1 MKRMHRW
8 RVELS
13 ELIEST
19 EELYNPGR
27 GWYQIHTFET
37 GACRTPEE
45 MGSSLHETDAL
56 VLLLIRIPARPK
68 ALSQKDLDWIRSIL
82 RTFSEAGKDILLRF
96 VYDLEGK
103 GLENEPD
110 RFAIVEKH
118 FQQLSELMG
127 TQQQFIFVYQGI
139 LVGSWGEM
147 HTSRYLSSRY
157 LSRLASI
164 FRESTGGRIYHSV
177 RKPVQW
183 RQLFVR
189 EDWERAAKIAKTGLY
204 NDGILA
210 SETDLGTFGNQSG
223 EEAGWEQ
230 SWLPLEEL
238 DFEERLC
245 RYAPQGG
252 EVVYGEMTEKMS
264 LEQIAGRLSRMN
276 LSYLNRDHDK
286 RVFEIWKK
294 LRWEKED
301 VWQEINGF
309 DYIGRHLGYRFVVR
323 QAILKPKRKEM
334 KLQLEIENIGFAR
347 MYEEAE
353 LLLEYEDPNGN
364 TEIWK
369 IETDVRNWNP
379 GERVCLSQSLISG
392 AGKYFLSMRRCH
404 DGRRVY
410 FANRQGEKGYLL
422 LGEVILC

>member
-37 GACRTPEE
+37 GTCVTPEE
-45 MGSSLHETDAL
+45 MRSSLNETDAL

-301 VWQEINGF
+301 VWQEMNGF

-353 LLLEYEDPNGN
+353 LLLEYEDSQGN
-364 TEIWK
+364 TETQR

-410 FANRQGEKGYLL
+410 FANRQGEKGHLL

>member
-37 GACRTPEE
+37 GTCRTPEE
-45 MGSSLHETDAL
+45 MRSSLHETDAL
-56 VLLLIRIPARPK
+56 VLLLIRIPARLEV
-68 ALSQKDLDWIRSIL
+68 LSQKELDWIRCIL
-82 RTFSEAGKDILLRF
+82 KTFSEAGKDILLRF

-230 SWLPLEEL
+230 PWLPLEEL

-276 LSYLNRDHDK
+276 LSYLNRDHDQ

-301 VWQEINGF
+301 VWQEMNGF

-410 FANRQGEKGYLL
+410 FANRQGEKGHLL

>member
-37 GACRTPEE
+37 GTCVTPEE
-45 MGSSLHETDAL
+45 MRSSLHETDAL

-164 FRESTGGRIYHSV
+164 FRENTGGRIYHSV

-301 VWQEINGF
+301 VWQEMNGF

-410 FANRQGEKGYLL
+410 FANRQGEKGHLL

>member
-1 MKRMHRW
+1 MKGMHRW
-8 RVELS
+8 KFKPS

-37 GACRTPEE
+37 ETCRTPEE
-45 MGSSLHETDAL
+45 MRSSLHETDAL
-56 VLLLIRIPARPK
+56 VLLLIRIPASPE
-68 ALSQKDLDWIRSIL
+68 ALSQKEMDWICCIL
-82 RTFSEAGKDILLRF
+82 RTFSDTGKDILLRF

-103 GLENEPD
+103 GLENEPN
-110 RFAIVEKH
+110 RFAIVERH
-118 FQQLSELMG
+118 FQQLAELMG
-127 TQQQFIFVYQGI
+127 TQTQHIFVYQGI

-147 HTSRYLSSRY
+147 HTSRYLSSRD
-157 LSRLASI
+157 LGRLASI
-164 FRESTGGRIYHSV
+164 FREGTGGRIYHSV

-183 RQLFVR
+183 RQLFDR
-189 EDWERAAKIAKTGLY
+189 EDWERVAKASKTGLY
-204 NDGILA
+204 DDGILA
-210 SETDLGTFGNQSG
+210 SETDLGTFGEQSG
-223 EEAGWEQ
+223 EDVGWKQ
-230 SWLPLEEL
+230 PWFPQEEL

-264 LEQIAGRLSRMN
+264 LEQIIARLSRMN

-286 RVFEIWKK
+286 RVFEIWQT
-294 LRWEKED
+294 LRWKKED
-301 VWQEINGF
+301 IWQGMNGF

-323 QAILKPKRKEM
+323 QAVLKPKRKEM

-353 LLLEYEDPNGN
+353 LLLEYEDLDGK
-364 TEIWK
+364 TETKK

-379 GERVCLSQSLISG
+379 GERVSLSQSLISG
-392 AGKYFLSMRRCH
+392 AGSYFLTMRRCL
-404 DGRRVY
+404 DGRMVY
-410 FANRQGEKGYLL
+410 FANRQGEKGRLL
-422 LGEVILC
+422 LGEVILY

>member
-37 GACRTPEE
+37 GTCVTPEE
-45 MGSSLHETDAL
+45 MRSSLHETDAL

-301 VWQEINGF
+301 VWQEMNGF

-323 QAILKPKRKEM
+323 QAELKPKRKEM
-334 KLQLEIENIGFAR
+334 KLQLEVENIGFAR

-410 FANRQGEKGYLL
+410 FANRQGEKGHLL

>member
-37 GACRTPEE
+37 GTCRTPEE
-45 MGSSLHETDAL
+45 MRSSLHETDAL
-56 VLLLIRIPARPK
+56 VLLLIRIPARLEV
-68 ALSQKDLDWIRSIL
+68 LSQKELDWIRCIL
-82 RTFSEAGKDILLRF
+82 KTFSEAGKDILLRF

-230 SWLPLEEL
+230 PWLPLEEL

-264 LEQIAGRLSRMN
+264 LGQIAGRLSRMN
-276 LSYLNRDHDK
+276 LSYLNRDHDQ

-301 VWQEINGF
+301 VWQEMNGF

-410 FANRQGEKGYLL
+410 FANRQGEKGHLL

>member
-37 GACRTPEE
+37 GTCVTPEE
-45 MGSSLHETDAL
+45 MRSSLNETDAL

-301 VWQEINGF
+301 VWQWMNGF

-323 QAILKPKRKEM
+323 RAELKPKRKEM
-334 KLQLEIENIGFAR
+334 KLQLEVENIGFAR

-410 FANRQGEKGYLL
+410 FANRQGEKGHLL

>member
-37 GACRTPEE
+37 GTCVTPEE
-45 MGSSLHETDAL
+45 MRSSLHETDAL

-301 VWQEINGF
+301 VWQEMNGF

-353 LLLEYEDPNGN
+353 LLLEYEDSQGN
-364 TEIWK
+364 TETQR

-410 FANRQGEKGYLL
+410 FANRQGEKGHLL

>member
-8 RVELS
+8 RVEPS

-37 GACRTPEE
+37 GTPRTPEE
-45 MGSSLHETDAL
+45 MRSSLRDEDAL
-56 VLLLIRIPARPK
+56 VLLLIRIYAGRE
-68 ALSQKDLDWIRSIL
+68 AISQEEMAWIGCIL
-82 RTFSEAGKDILLRF
+82 KTFSEAGKDILLRF

-110 RFAIVEKH
+110 RFAIVERH
-118 FQQLSELMG
+118 FQQLAELMG
-127 TQQQFIFVYQGI
+127 AQAQLIYVYQGI

-147 HTSRYLSSRY
+147 HTSRYLSPGYMR
-157 LSRLASI
+157 RLASI
-164 FRESTGGRIYHSV
+164 FLESTGGRIYHSV

-183 RQLFVR
+183 RQLFDR
-189 EDWERAAKIAKTGLY
+189 EDWERAAQIAKTGLY

-286 RVFEIWKK
+286 RAFEIWKK

-301 VWQEINGF
+301 VWQGMNGF

-323 QAILKPKRKEM
+323 QAVLKPKRKEM

-347 MYEEAE
+347 MYEETE
-353 LLLEYEDPNGN
+353 LLLEYEDPEGN
-364 TEIWK
+364 TEIQR

-379 GERVCLSQSLISG
+379 GERVCLSQRLLPG
-392 AGKYFLSMRRCH
+392 AGSYFLTMRRCQ
-404 DGRRVY
+404 DGRAVY
-410 FANRQGEKGYLL
+410 FSNRQGEKGRLL
-422 LGEVILC
+422 LGKVTVC

>member
-8 RVELS
+8 RVEPS

-37 GACRTPEE
+37 GTCRTPEE
-45 MGSSLHETDAL
+45 MGGSLHETDAL

-68 ALSQKDLDWIRSIL
+68 ALSQKELDWIRSIL

-230 SWLPLEEL
+230 PWLPLEEL

-276 LSYLNRDHDK
+276 LSYLNRDHDQ

-301 VWQEINGF
+301 VWQEMNGF

-410 FANRQGEKGYLL
+410 FANRQGEKGHLL

>member
-56 VLLLIRIPARPK
+56 VLLLIRIPARLE

-410 FANRQGEKGYLL
+410 FANRQGEKGHLL

>member
-8 RVELS
+8 RFEPF
-13 ELIEST
+13 ELIESA

-37 GACRTPEE
+37 GICRTPEE
-45 MGSSLHETDAL
+45 MRSSLHETDAL
-56 VLLLIRIPARPK
+56 VLLLIRISSGGE
-68 ALSQKDLDWIRSIL
+68 ALNQEELDWIRFIL
-82 RTFSEAGKDILLRF
+82 KTFSEAGKDILLRF

-110 RFAIVEKH
+110 RFAIVERH
-118 FQQLSELMG
+118 FQQLAKLME
-127 TQQQFIFVYQGI
+127 TQAEHIFVYQGI

-157 LSRLASI
+157 MCRLASI
-164 FRESTGGRIYHSV
+164 FREGTGGRIYHSV

-183 RQLFVR
+183 RQIFDR
-189 EDWERAAKIAKTGLY
+189 EDWERTAGTAKTGLY

-210 SETDLGTFGNQSG
+210 SETDLGTFGYQPR

-230 SWLPLEEL
+230 PWLPQEEL
-238 DFEERLC
+238 AFEERLC
-245 RYAPQGG
+245 RYVPQGG
-252 EVVYGEMTEKMS
+252 EVVFGEMTERMP

-286 RVFEIWKK
+286 RVFEIWQK
-294 LRWEKED
+294 LKWEKED
-301 VWQEINGF
+301 VWQGMNGF

-323 QAILKPKRKEM
+323 KAVLKPKRREM

-347 MYEEAE
+347 MYQEAE
-353 LLLEYEDPNGN
+353 LSLEYEDPEGN
-364 TEIWK
+364 TEIQRIK
-369 IETDVRNWNP
+369 TDVRSWNP
-379 GERVCLSQSLISG
+379 GERVCLSQSLISRE
-392 AGKYFLSMRRCH
+392 GKYFLSMRRYH
-404 DGRRVY
+404 DGRAVY
-410 FANRQGEKGYLL
+410 FANRQGEKGRLL
-422 LGEVILC
+422 LGKVILC

>member
-8 RVELS
+8 RVEPS

-19 EELYNPGR
+19 EELCNPGR

-37 GACRTPEE
+37 GTHRTPEE
-45 MGSSLHETDAL
+45 MRSSLHEKDAL
-56 VLLLIRIPARPK
+56 VLLLIRIPAGEE
-68 ALSQKDLDWIRSIL
+68 AINQEELDWICCIL
-82 RTFSEAGKDILLRF
+82 KTFSEAGKDILLRF

-110 RFAIVEKH
+110 RFAIVEGH

-127 TQQQFIFVYQGI
+127 TQQQLIFVYQGM

-147 HTSRYLSSRY
+147 HTSRYLSARY
-157 LSRLASI
+157 MRRLASI
-164 FRESTGGRIYHSV
+164 FREGTGGSIYHSV

-183 RQLFVR
+183 RQLFGQ
-189 EDWERAAKIAKTGLY
+189 EDWERAVKHVKTGLF

-210 SETDLGTFGNQSG
+210 SETDLGTFGYQSR
-223 EEAGWEQ
+223 EDTGWEQ
-230 SWLPLEEL
+230 PWLPGEEL

-276 LSYLNRDHDK
+276 LSYLNRDHDQ

-301 VWQEINGF
+301 VWQGTNGF

-323 QAILKPKRKEM
+323 QAVLKPKRKEM

-353 LLLEYEDPNGN
+353 LLLEYEDLDGN
-364 TEIWK
+364 SETQK
-369 IETDVRNWNP
+369 IETDLRTWRP
-379 GERVCLSQSLISG
+379 GERVCLSKSLISG
-392 AGKYFLSMRRCH
+392 AGKYFLSMRRCQ

-410 FANRQGEKGYLL
+410 FANRQGEKGHLL

>member
-37 GACRTPEE
+37 GTCVTPEE
-45 MGSSLHETDAL
+45 MRSSLHETDAL

-110 RFAIVEKH
+110 RFAIVERH

-164 FRESTGGRIYHSV
+164 FRENTGGRIYHSV

-189 EDWERAAKIAKTGLY
+189 EDWERAAKTAKTGLY

-210 SETDLGTFGNQSG
+210 SETDLGTFGCQSG
-223 EEAGWEQ
+223 EETGWEQ
-230 SWLPLEEL
+230 SWLPQEEL

-301 VWQEINGF
+301 VWQEMNGF

-334 KLQLEIENIGFAR
+334 KLQLEVENIGFAR

-410 FANRQGEKGYLL
+410 FANRQGEKGHLL

>member
-68 ALSQKDLDWIRSIL
+68 ALSQKDLDWIRCIL
-82 RTFSEAGKDILLRF
+82 KTFSDAGKDILLRF

-110 RFAIVEKH
+110 RFAIVERH

-127 TQQQFIFVYQGI
+127 AQLIYVYQGI

-157 LSRLASI
+157 MSRLASI

-230 SWLPLEEL
+230 SWLPQEEL

-264 LEQIAGRLSRMN
+264 LGQIAGRLSRMN
-276 LSYLNRDHDK
+276 LSYLNRDHDQ
-286 RVFEIWKK
+286 RVFEFWKK

-301 VWQEINGF
+301 VWQWMNGF

-323 QAILKPKRKEM
+323 RAELKPKRKEM
-334 KLQLEIENIGFAR
+334 KLQLEVENIGFAR

-353 LLLEYEDPNGN
+353 LLLEYEDLNGN

-410 FANRQGEKGYLL
+410 FANRQGEKGHLL

>member
-1 MKRMHRW
+1 MKRMHKW
-8 RVELS
+8 RVEPT

-27 GWYQIHTFET
+27 GWYQIHTFDT
-37 GACRTPEE
+37 GTCRTPEE
-45 MGSSLHETDAL
+45 MRSSLHETDAL
-56 VLLLIRIPARPK
+56 VLLLIRIPAGRE
-68 ALSQKDLDWIRSIL
+68 ALNEEEMDWIRCIL
-82 RTFSEAGKDILLRF
+82 KTFSDAGKDILLRF

-110 RFAIVEKH
+110 RFAIVERH

-127 TQQQFIFVYQGI
+127 TQPQHIFVYQGI

-147 HTSRYLSSRY
+147 HTSRYLSPSYMRQ
-157 LSRLASI
+157 LASI
-164 FRESTGGRIYHSV
+164 FRESTGGSIYHSV

-183 RQLFVR
+183 RQLFDR
-189 EDWERAAKIAKTGLY
+189 EDWERAAQTAKTGLY

-210 SETDLGTFGNQSG
+210 SETDLGTFGNQSR

-230 SWLPLEEL
+230 SWLPREEL

-252 EVVYGEMTEKMS
+252 EAVYGEMTEKMP

-301 VWQEINGF
+301 VWQGMNGF

-323 QAILKPKRKEM
+323 QAVLKPKRKEM

-353 LLLEYEDPNGN
+353 LLLEYEDPEGN
-364 TEIWK
+364 TETQR

-379 GERVCLSQSLISG
+379 GQRVCLSQRLLPG
-392 AGKYFLSMRRCH
+392 AGSYFLAMRRCQ
-404 DGRRVY
+404 DGRTVY
-410 FANRQGEKGYLL
+410 FSNRQGEKGRLL
-422 LGEVILC
+422 LGKVTVC

>member
-37 GACRTPEE
+37 GTCVTPEE
-45 MGSSLHETDAL
+45 MRSSLNETDAL

-189 EDWERAAKIAKTGLY
+189 EDWERAAKIAKTGLWY
-204 NDGILA
+204 LWEPVWGR
-210 SETDLGTFGNQSG
+210 SRLGTVLAPSG
-223 EEAGWEQ
+223 RAG
-230 SWLPLEEL
+230 
-238 DFEERLC
+238 F
-245 RYAPQGG
+245 
-252 EVVYGEMTEKMS
+252 
-264 LEQIAGRLSRMN
+264 
-276 LSYLNRDHDK
+276 
-286 RVFEIWKK
+286 
-294 LRWEKED
+294 
-301 VWQEINGF
+301 
-309 DYIGRHLGYRFVVR
+309 
-323 QAILKPKRKEM
+323 
-334 KLQLEIENIGFAR
+334 
-347 MYEEAE
+347 
-353 LLLEYEDPNGN
+353 
-364 TEIWK
+364 
-369 IETDVRNWNP
+369 
-379 GERVCLSQSLISG
+379 
-392 AGKYFLSMRRCH
+392 
-404 DGRRVY
+404 
-410 FANRQGEKGYLL
+410 
-422 LGEVILC
+422 

>member
-37 GACRTPEE
+37 GTCRTPEE
-45 MGSSLHETDAL
+45 MRSSLHETDAL
-56 VLLLIRIPARPK
+56 VLLLIRIPARLEV
-68 ALSQKDLDWIRSIL
+68 LSQKELDWIRCIL
-82 RTFSEAGKDILLRF
+82 KTFSEAGKDILLRF

-110 RFAIVEKH
+110 RFAIVERH

-301 VWQEINGF
+301 VWQWMNGF

-323 QAILKPKRKEM
+323 RAELKPKRKEM
-334 KLQLEIENIGFAR
+334 KLQLEVENIGFAR

-410 FANRQGEKGYLL
+410 FANRQGEKGHLL

>member
-1 MKRMHRW
+1 MKRRHRW
-8 RVELS
+8 RFEPF
-13 ELIEST
+13 ELIESV

-37 GACRTPEE
+37 GICRTPEE
-45 MGSSLHETDAL
+45 MRSSLNETDAL
-56 VLLLIRIPARPK
+56 VLLLIRIPASLE
-68 ALSQKDLDWIRSIL
+68 ALSQKEMDWIRCIL
-82 RTFSEAGKDILLRF
+82 KIFSKAEKDILLRF

-110 RFAIVEKH
+110 RFAIVEGH
-118 FQQLSELMG
+118 FQQLAKLMG
-127 TQQQFIFVYQGI
+127 TQAQHIFVYQGI

-157 LSRLASI
+157 MCRLASI
-164 FRESTGGRIYHSV
+164 FREGTEGRIYHSV

-183 RQLFVR
+183 RQIFDR
-189 EDWERAAKIAKTGLY
+189 EEWERAAKTAKTGLY

-210 SETDLGTFGNQSG
+210 SETDLGTFGYQPR
-223 EEAGWEQ
+223 EETGWEQ
-230 SWLPLEEL
+230 PWLPQEEL
-238 DFEERLC
+238 DFEEHLC

-286 RVFEIWKK
+286 RVFEIWRK
-294 LRWEKED
+294 LKWQKED
-301 VWQEINGF
+301 VWQGMNGF

-323 QAILKPKRKEM
+323 KVLLKPGKKEM

-347 MYEEAE
+347 MYQEAE
-353 LLLEYEDPNGN
+353 LLLEYEDLDGN
-364 TEIWK
+364 TEIQK

-379 GERVCLSQSLISG
+379 GERVCLSKRLISG
-392 AGKYFLSMRRCH
+392 EGKYFLSMRRCL
-404 DGRRVY
+404 DSRAVY
-410 FANRQGEKGYLL
+410 FANRQGEKGRLL
-422 LGEVILC
+422 LGKVILY

>member
-1 MKRMHRW
+1 MKRMHKW

-37 GACRTPEE
+37 GTCGTPEE
-45 MGSSLHETDAL
+45 MRSSLHETDAL
-56 VLLLIRIPARPK
+56 VLLLIRIPARPE
-68 ALSQKDLDWIRSIL
+68 ALSQKELDWIRCIL
-82 RTFSEAGKDILLRF
+82 KTFSEAGKDILLRF

-110 RFAIVEKH
+110 RFAIVERH

-127 TQQQFIFVYQGI
+127 AQPQLIFVHQGI

-147 HTSRYLSSRY
+147 HTSRYLSARY

-189 EDWERAAKIAKTGLY
+189 EDWERAAQTAKTGLY

-230 SWLPLEEL
+230 SWLPQEEL

-264 LEQIAGRLSRMN
+264 LGQIAGRLSRMN
-276 LSYLNRDHDK
+276 LSYLNRDHDQ

-301 VWQEINGF
+301 VWQEMNGF

-410 FANRQGEKGYLL
+410 FANRQGEKGHLL

>member
-1 MKRMHRW
+1 MKRMHKW
-8 RVELS
+8 RVEPT

-27 GWYQIHTFET
+27 GWYQIHTFDT
-37 GACRTPEE
+37 RTYRTPEE
-45 MGSSLHETDAL
+45 MRSSLHETDAL
-56 VLLLIRIPARPK
+56 VLLLIRIPAGGE
-68 ALSQKDLDWIRSIL
+68 ALNEEEMDWIRCIL
-82 RTFSEAGKDILLRF
+82 KTFSDAGKDILLRF

-110 RFAIVEKH
+110 RFAIVERH
-118 FQQLSELMG
+118 FQQLAELMG
-127 TQQQFIFVYQGI
+127 AQAQLIYVYQGI

-147 HTSRYLSSRY
+147 HTSRYLSARY
-157 LSRLASI
+157 MSWLASI
-164 FRESTGGRIYHSV
+164 FRESTGGSIYHSV

-183 RQLFVR
+183 RQLFDR
-189 EDWERAAKIAKTGLY
+189 EDWERAAQIAKTGLY

-230 SWLPLEEL
+230 SWLPREEL

-264 LEQIAGRLSRMN
+264 MEQIAGRLSQMN

-294 LRWEKED
+294 MRWEKED
-301 VWQEINGF
+301 VWQGMNGF

-323 QAILKPKRKEM
+323 QAVLKPKRKEM

-353 LLLEYEDPNGN
+353 LLLEYEDPEGN
-364 TEIWK
+364 TETQR

-379 GERVCLSQSLISG
+379 GERISLSQRLLPG
-392 AGKYFLSMRRCH
+392 AGSYFLAMRRCQ
-404 DGRRVY
+404 DGRVVY
-410 FANRQGEKGYLL
+410 FSNRQGEKGRLL
-422 LGEVILC
+422 LGKVTVC

>member
-8 RVELS
+8 RVEPS

-37 GACRTPEE
+37 GTPRTPEE
-45 MGSSLHETDAL
+45 MRSSLRDEDAL
-56 VLLLIRIPARPK
+56 VLLLIRIPAGGE
-68 ALSQKDLDWIRSIL
+68 ALNEEEMDWIRYIL
-82 RTFSEAGKDILLRF
+82 KTFSEAGKDILLRF

-110 RFAIVEKH
+110 RFAIVERH
-118 FQQLSELMG
+118 FQQLAELMG
-127 TQQQFIFVYQGI
+127 AQAQLIYVYQGI

-147 HTSRYLSSRY
+147 HTSRYLSPEYMR
-157 LSRLASI
+157 RLASI
-164 FRESTGGRIYHSV
+164 FREGTGGRIYHSV

-183 RQLFVR
+183 RQLFDR
-189 EDWERAAKIAKTGLY
+189 EDWERAAQIAKTGLY

-210 SETDLGTFGNQSG
+210 SETDLGTFGNQPG

-286 RVFEIWKK
+286 RAFEIWKK

-301 VWQEINGF
+301 VWQGMNGF

-323 QAILKPKRKEM
+323 QAVLKPKRKEM

-347 MYEEAE
+347 MYEETE
-353 LLLEYEDPNGN
+353 LLLEYEDPEGN
-364 TEIWK
+364 TEIQR

-379 GERVCLSQSLISG
+379 GERISLSQRLLPGVGS
-392 AGKYFLSMRRCH
+392 YFLTMRRCQ
-404 DGRRVY
+404 DGRAVY
-410 FANRQGEKGYLL
+410 FSNRQGEKGRLL
-422 LGEVILC
+422 LGKVTVC

>member
-8 RVELS
+8 RVQPS
-13 ELIEST
+13 ELIESA

-37 GACRTPEE
+37 ETCRTPEE
-45 MGSSLHETDAL
+45 MRSSLHKTDAL
-56 VLLLIRIPARPK
+56 VLLLIRIPASGE
-68 ALSQKDLDWIRSIL
+68 AINQEELDWIHCIL
-82 RTFSEAGKDILLRF
+82 KTFSEAGKDILLRF

-110 RFAIVEKH
+110 RFAIVERH

-127 TQQQFIFVYQGI
+127 TQAQFIFLYQGI

-147 HTSRYLSSRY
+147 HTSRYLSARY
-157 LSRLASI
+157 LRRLASI
-164 FRESTGGRIYHSV
+164 FREGTGGSIYHSV

-183 RQLFVR
+183 RQLFGQ
-189 EDWERAAKIAKTGLY
+189 EDWEGAARGVKTGLY

-210 SETDLGTFGNQSG
+210 SETDLGTFGYQSR

-230 SWLPLEEL
+230 PWLLGEEL

-264 LEQIAGRLSRMN
+264 LGQIAGRLSRMN
-276 LSYLNRDHDK
+276 LSYLNRDHDQ
-286 RVFEIWKK
+286 RVFEIWQK

-301 VWQEINGF
+301 VWQGMNGF

-323 QAILKPKRKEM
+323 QAELKPKRKEM

-347 MYEEAE
+347 MYEEAQ
-353 LLLEYEDPNGN
+353 LLLEYEDLDGN
-364 TEIWK
+364 TEFLR

-379 GERVCLSQSLISG
+379 GERVCLSQRLISG
-392 AGKYFLSMRRCH
+392 PGKYFLSMHRCH
-404 DGRRVY
+404 DGRTVY
-410 FANRQGEKGYLL
+410 FANRQGEKGRLL

>member
-37 GACRTPEE
+37 GTCVTPEE
-45 MGSSLHETDAL
+45 MRSSLNETDAL

-157 LSRLASI
+157 LSRLASV

-301 VWQEINGF
+301 VWQEMNGF

-353 LLLEYEDPNGN
+353 LLLEYEDSQGN
-364 TEIWK
+364 TETQR

-410 FANRQGEKGYLL
+410 FANRQGEKGHLL

>member
-8 RVELS
+8 RVEPT

-27 GWYQIHTFET
+27 GWYQIHTFDT
-37 GACRTPEE
+37 GTYRTPEE
-45 MGSSLHETDAL
+45 MRSSLHETDAL
-56 VLLLIRIPARPK
+56 VLLLICIPAGGE
-68 ALSQKDLDWIRSIL
+68 ALNEEEMDWISCIL
-82 RTFSEAGKDILLRF
+82 KTFSDAGKDILLRF

-110 RFAIVEKH
+110 RFAIVERH

-127 TQQQFIFVYQGI
+127 TQAQLIYVYQGI

-147 HTSRYLSSRY
+147 HTSRYLSPRY
-157 LSRLASI
+157 MRRLASI
-164 FRESTGGRIYHSV
+164 FREGTGGRIYHSV

-183 RQLFVR
+183 RQLFDR
-189 EDWERAAKIAKTGLY
+189 EDWERAAQIAKTGLY

-245 RYAPQGG
+245 RHAPQGG

-301 VWQEINGF
+301 VWQGMNGF

-323 QAILKPKRKEM
+323 QAVLKPKRKEM

-353 LLLEYEDPNGN
+353 LLLEYEDPEGN
-364 TEIWK
+364 TETQR

-379 GERVCLSQSLISG
+379 GQRISLSQRLLPG
-392 AGKYFLSMRRCH
+392 AGSYFLAMRRCQ
-404 DGRRVY
+404 DGRAVY
-410 FANRQGEKGYLL
+410 FSNRQGEKGRLL
-422 LGEVILC
+422 LGKVTVC

>member
-1 MKRMHRW
+1 
-8 RVELS
+8 
-13 ELIEST
+13 
-19 EELYNPGR
+19 
-27 GWYQIHTFET
+27 
-37 GACRTPEE
+37 
-45 MGSSLHETDAL
+45 MGSQAQ
-56 VLLLIRIPARPK
+56 LI
-68 ALSQKDLDWIRSIL
+68 
-82 RTFSEAGKDILLRF
+82 
-96 VYDLEGK
+96 Y
-103 GLENEPD
+103 
-110 RFAIVEKH
+110 
-118 FQQLSELMG
+118 
-127 TQQQFIFVYQGI
+127 VYQGI

-147 HTSRYLSSRY
+147 HTSRYLSPSY
-157 LSRLASI
+157 MSRLASI

-183 RQLFVR
+183 RQLFDR

-264 LEQIAGRLSRMN
+264 LEQIAGRLSQMN

-301 VWQEINGF
+301 VWQGMNGF

-323 QAILKPKRKEM
+323 QAVLKPKRKEM

-353 LLLEYEDPNGN
+353 LLLEYEDTEGN
-364 TEIWK
+364 TETQR

-379 GERVCLSQSLISG
+379 GERISLSQRLLPG
-392 AGKYFLSMRRCH
+392 AGSYFLAMRRCQ
-404 DGRRVY
+404 DGRAVY
-410 FANRQGEKGYLL
+410 FANRLGEKGRLL
-422 LGEVILC
+422 LGKVTVC

>member
-13 ELIEST
+13 ELMEST
-19 EELYNPGR
+19 EELCNPGR

-37 GACRTPEE
+37 GTCRTPEE
-45 MGSSLHETDAL
+45 MRSSLHEEDAL
-56 VLLLIRIPARPK
+56 VLLLIRIPVGGET
-68 ALSQKDLDWIRSIL
+68 LNQEELDWIRGIL
-82 RTFSEAGKDILLRF
+82 RTFSEAEKDILLRF

-103 GLENEPD
+103 GLENEPN
-110 RFAIVEKH
+110 RFAIVERH

-127 TQQQFIFVYQGI
+127 TQSQLIFVYQGI

-147 HTSRYLSSRY
+147 HTSRFLSSKY
-157 LSRLASI
+157 MHRLAAI
-164 FRESTGGRIYHSV
+164 FREGTGGRIYHAV
-177 RKPVQW
+177 RKPVHW
-183 RQLFVR
+183 RQLFAW
-189 EDWERAAKIAKTGLY
+189 EDWESVAKTAKTGLY

-210 SETDLGTFGNQSG
+210 SETDLGTFGCQSG
-223 EEAGWEQ
+223 VDAGWEQ
-230 SWLPLEEL
+230 PWLPQEEL
-238 DFEERLC
+238 EFEERLC

-252 EVVYGEMTEKMS
+252 EVVYGEMTEKMP

-276 LSYLNRDHDK
+276 LSYLNRDHDQ
-286 RVFEIWKK
+286 RVFEFWKN
-294 LRWEKED
+294 LRWCKED
-301 VWQEINGF
+301 AWKGMNGF

-323 QAILKPKRKEM
+323 RAELKPKRKEL

-353 LLLEYEDPNGN
+353 LLLEYKDPDGN

-369 IETDVRNWNP
+369 IETDVRTWNP
-379 GERVCLSQSLISG
+379 GERVFLSQSLMSG
-392 AGKYFLSMRRCH
+392 AGKYFLLMRRCH
-404 DGRRVY
+404 DGKAVY
-410 FANRQGEKGYLL
+410 FANRQGEKGRLL